1 MDKNNSIKKRTTAV
15 LLVVQIC
22 VMALVGCTI
31 GNGNKTGTLTP
42 GSSIL
47 PAPKKNITEATTN
60 ASQEITVTGVLSYI
74 DRDNKKAN
82 FIDISSGVEYEV
94 PYSGGTDF
102 QTKYKTAIAASNLT
116 LGEIYDVIC
125 SKKGV
130 ATSIYGNPES
140 FEVTGFNNVEIDE
153 NKRKISSGASNYVY
167 SDKALVI
174 SGEDKIPVSEVLKQD
189 EVTLRGI
196 GNTVYSIVVDKGH
209 GYIKF
214 TGVDAFVG
222 GYAQIGNA
230 QLFNVT
236 EDMMI
241 TAGTGTYKVNLK
253 NGSMEATKEVTVE
266 KGEEVSLDF
275 GEYLL
280 PVTQQGSVN
289 FMVTPEGAVMS
300 IDGEEVDYSTPVQL
314 PYGRHTVKLVKNNYK
329 EYTEIIEVNSA
340 YVTKVID
347 MTATSTTAATTKAT
361 QKTTAASEKTT
372 TAKAST
378 TASGSYNI
386 IITSPEG
393 AGVYVDSV
401 YVGTVPCTFRKTAGT
416 KTITLTKNGYNTISY
431 SITVGDSAGNLT
443 YAFPD
448 MVKTQ
453 E

>member
-1 MDKNNSIKKRTTAV
+1 
-15 LLVVQIC
+15 
-22 VMALVGCTI
+22 
-31 GNGNKTGTLTP
+31 
-42 GSSIL
+42 
-47 PAPKKNITEATTN
+47 
-60 ASQEITVTGVLSYI
+60 
-74 DRDNKKAN
+74 
-82 FIDISSGVEYEV
+82 
-94 PYSGGTDF
+94 
-102 QTKYKTAIAASNLT
+102 
-116 LGEIYDVIC
+116 
-125 SKKGV
+125 
-130 ATSIYGNPES
+130 
-140 FEVTGFNNVEIDE
+140 
-153 NKRKISSGASNYVY
+153 
-167 SDKALVI
+167 
-174 SGEDKIPVSEVLKQD
+174 
-189 EVTLRGI
+189 
-196 GNTVYSIVVDKGH
+196 
-209 GYIKF
+209 
-214 TGVDAFVG
+214 
-222 GYAQIGNA
+222 
-230 QLFNVT
+230 
-236 EDMMI
+236 MI

-253 NGSMEATKEVTVE
+253 NGSIEATKEVTVE

-280 PVTQQGSVN
+280 PATQQGSVN

-314 PYGRHTVKLVKNNYK
+314 SYGRHTVKLVKNNYK

-347 MTATSTTAATTKAT
+347 MTATSTTAATTKAA
-361 QKTTAASEKTT
+361 QQTTSASEKTT
-372 TAKAST
+372 TAAAST

-401 YVGTVPCTFRKTAGT
+401 YVGTVPCTFKKTAGT